1 MELDK
6 QKIMKPAVSV
16 ILPIYN
22 QSSQLEYLF
31 EQYTTQMATLGV
43 TWEVLFIVNGSKD
56 DSHEKALGYS
66 KQNPNVKTFNLEKG
80 GWGRAVK
87 FGLSKAEGEVV
98 CYTNSARTTIE
109 DLILVLKCALA
120 NEGIVIKT
128 TRVIRESFVRKI
140 GSVLY
145 NYENRLLLGTP
156 LWDVNG
162 TPKVIPAKYLADL
175 NIFSEGDLIDAEIMA
190 KLYRKNVQLVE
201 ILITSTKRISGKS
214 TTKFGSALKMY
225 RGLFK
230 LKKQL

>member
-1 MELDK
+1 
-6 QKIMKPAVSV
+6 MKPKVSV

-22 QSSQLEYLF
+22 QSSQIEFLF
-31 EQYTTQMATLGV
+31 EQYTSKLENLNV

-56 DSHEKALGYS
+56 DSHEKALAYS

-87 FGLSKAEGEVV
+87 FGLSKAEGELV
-98 CYTNSARTTIE
+98 CYTNSARTAVE
-109 DLILVLKCALA
+109 DLILVLKCSLA
-120 NEGIVIKT
+120 NDDIVIKT

-140 GSVLY
+140 GSILY

-162 TPKVIPAKYLADL
+162 TPKVIPSKYLEGL
-175 NIFSEGDLIDAEIMA
+175 NIISEGDLIDAEIMA

-214 TTKFGSALKMY
+214 TTKFSSAFKMY
-225 RGLFK
+225 KGLFK
-230 LKKQL
+230 LKNQI